1 MTAVVSVILIG
12 ITLVFFTA
20 PVQAFSSEFGVDLL
34 DPNPGANSDISL
46 VFDQPNAGES
56 AFKKITVTVPAGF
69 EFTSSTELG
78 QFEKIGQGTF
88 DAGSGVYNTLVSLY
102 SDQTLGPGQ
111 KAHWVLVF
119 DDARLPQIDV
129 FLTGNSTTG
138 HTFVIEFPPSVLPL
152 PTPIFWPLN
161 ILGVSNES
169 PNTIVRNPGIA
180 GTYQWR
186 VEFQSERNEIVL
198 RETDVVV
205 KIHEQKVVGEGERS
219 EQPTGSQSRLIGENE
234 QGNLDQSQTGNV
246 ADFAAIDNLSTP
258 SSTIIP
264 ESRPKSKISRV
275 FSWKTIG
282 LALGGAVFGF
292 LVFRFGRRVSRF
304 RH

>member
-102 SDQTLGPGQ
+102 NDQTLGPGQ

-129 FLTGNSTTG
+129 FLTGNLTTG

-152 PTPIFWPLN
+152 PTPIFWPLT
-161 ILGVSNES
+161 IFGSSHES
-169 PNTIVRNPGIA
+169 PNTIV
-180 GTYQWR
+180 
-186 VEFQSERNEIVL
+186 
-198 RETDVVV
+198 
-205 KIHEQKVVGEGERS
+205 
-219 EQPTGSQSRLIGENE
+219 
-234 QGNLDQSQTGNV
+234 
-246 ADFAAIDNLSTP
+246 
-258 SSTIIP
+258 
-264 ESRPKSKISRV
+264 
-275 FSWKTIG
+275 
-282 LALGGAVFGF
+282 
-292 LVFRFGRRVSRF
+292 
-304 RH
+304 